1 LHFCALAGEVHQVVE
16 GSQGREYFDE
26 KFLKVL
32 LQLLILFLRSVL
44 EYYIL
49 LYEGGDQV
57 LDEPLDE
64 VVEMLEGGG
73 QVWESFDHLGDDR

>member
-1 LHFCALAGEVHQVVE
+1 
-16 GSQGREYFDE
+16 
-26 KFLKVL
+26 
-32 LQLLILFLRSVL
+32 
-44 EYYIL
+44 
-49 LYEGGDQV
+49 V